1 VAIGLMLPAYEKIFD
16 AADRTEQTERNVQ
29 VAFALAAYR
38 ADHGRYPAS
47 LDELAPKYLPKVPGD
62 LFSFGPLVY
71 LSEGDGYLLYSV
83 GVNGSDEDGRGRDD
97 DPRGDDLAVRM
108 PVPAPK
114 EKPKANAAPG
124 VRGGID

>member
-1 VAIGLMLPAYEKIFD
+1 
-16 AADRTEQTERNVQ
+16 

-38 ADHGRYPAS
+38 ADHGKYPAS
-47 LDELAPKYLPKVPGD
+47 LDELAPKYLPKVPRD
-62 LFSFGPLVY
+62 LFSGGPLVY
-71 LSEGDGYLLYSV
+71 LPEGDGYLLYSF

-114 EKPKANAAPG
+114 EKAKGNAVPPVG
-124 VRGGID
+124 TGID